1 MADLSTKPTD
11 APAEALAADLLAAG
25 DGISVGAWFGAYAV
39 ALGVAIAALAIMLHG
54 HGWTWTWSPARIGEQ
69 MQGMDAGAKLLIF
82 GVYVSLCCT
91 FLPMPTNAI
100 VAAVA
105 THEAA
110 VTGELWTTVL
120 AVGLVGAIGSTI
132 ANLNDYHLF
141 TLALR
146 HHHVKRIRHTRLYD
160 ASARWFSRSPFA
172 ILVIF
177 NIIPIP
183 VDLIRMLAVTTRYP
197 RRAFAAANFVGRLL
211 RYSVIAFVTFH
222 WDLGWIAVVVLLGLA
237 VTLALAKL
245 FPPAVRKILGR
256 TPTIADGDT

>member
-1 MADLSTKPTD
+1 MADLSTQPTD
-11 APAEALAADLLAAG
+11 APAEALTADPLAAG

-69 MQGMDAGAKLLIF
+69 MQVMDAGAKLLIF

-105 THEAA
+105 TQEAA

-120 AVGLVGAIGSTI
+120 AVALVGATASTI

-146 HHHVKRIRHTRLYD
+146 HRHVGRIRHTRLYD
-160 ASARWFSRSPFA
+160 ASARWFARSPFA

-177 NIIPIP
+177 NIVPIPID
-183 VDLIRMLAVTTRYP
+183 VIRMLAVTYRYP
-197 RRAFAAANFVGRLL
+197 RGAFAAANFVGRLV
-211 RYSVIAFVTFH
+211 RYAVIAFVTFH
-222 WDLGWIAVVVLLGLA
+222 WNLGWIAVAVLLGLA
-237 VTLALAKL
+237 VALALAKVL
-245 FPPAVRKILGR
+245 GPAVRKIVGR
-256 TPTIADGDT
+256 SPDIADQDT